1 MPERIRWLDEL
12 AGAMR
17 CSTCSAP
24 YGRDDL
30 HIAGRRFE
38 HWLVRCECQACGSQG
53 IAVVDL
59 QPAGRHVT
67 EFGHRPPALT
77 GDDVLDAH
85 EILRTYTGAA
95 EGLFQRLPT

>member
-1 MPERIRWLDEL
+1 M
-12 AGAMR
+12 
-17 CSTCSAP
+17 
-24 YGRDDL
+24 
-30 HIAGRRFE
+30 
-38 HWLVRCECQACGSQG
+38 
-53 IAVVDL
+53 DL

-67 EFGHRPPALT
+67 ESGHRPPALT